1 MKVRLPK
8 KMGNLT
14 FIGLCNLLS
23 CNGLALNA
31 DFRLFQNFRA
41 GVRAGGRAGAWAYIR
56 DLHHIRFPGKR
67 RPSLGRRLIEQEA
80 KDAAGYDDGDGTDF
94 AEE

>member
-1 MKVRLPK
+1 MKVRLPE

-23 CNGLALNA
+23 CSGLALNA
-31 DFRLFQNFRA
+31 VFRLFQNFRA
-41 GVRAGGRAGAWAYIR
+41 GSRVYIR
-56 DLHHIRFPGKR
+56 GLHRGRFPGKR
-67 RPSLGRRLIEQEA
+67 RPSLDRRLIEQEA
-80 KDAAGYDDGDGTDF
+80 EDAAGYDDGDGADF

>member
-1 MKVRLPK
+1 MKVRLPE

-31 DFRLFQNFRA
+31 DFGLFQNFRA
-41 GVRAGGRAGAWAYIR
+41 GVRAYIR
-56 DLHHIRFPGKR
+56 GLHHGRFPGKR
-67 RPSLGRRLIEQEA
+67 RPSLDRRLIEQEA
-80 KDAAGYDDGDGTDF
+80 EDAAGYDDGDGTDF

>member
-14 FIGLCNLLS
+14 FISLCNLLS
-23 CNGLALNA
+23 CSALALNT

-41 GVRAGGRAGAWAYIR
+41 GGRAYISG
-56 DLHHIRFPGKR
+56 LHHGRFPGKR
-67 RPSLGRRLIEQEA
+67 RPSLDRRLIEQEA
-80 KDAAGYDDGDGTDF
+80 EDSAGYDDGDGTDF